1 MPHPCGTRKH
11 FLNVSHYSTHIKC
24 GLKERIMSEP
34 IESILAKHNRKQ
46 DELIPVLQDVQK
58 EYGYISPESVK
69 RVSRY
74 LRITENQIYG
84 VSSFY
89 AQFRFSE
96 PGRHA
101 VKVCLG
107 TACHVRGGATLLEM
121 LERGLGISC
130 GETTPDKRFDLER
143 VACLGCCALSPVVQ
157 IDKEIYSRVTVNK
170 LTEQLKDYE

>member
-1 MPHPCGTRKH
+1 MEKNCLP
-11 FLNVSHYSTHIKC
+11 NVSNYKTHVK
-24 GLKERIMSEP
+24 GSLKESVMPEP
-34 IESILAKHNRKQ
+34 IESILAKHSRKQ
-46 DELIPVLQDVQK
+46 DELIPILQDVQK

-69 RVSRY
+69 NISRY

-89 AQFRFSE
+89 AQFRFTV
-96 PGRHA
+96 PGRHG

-130 GETTPDKRFDLER
+130 GQTTADKRFDLER

-157 IDKEIYSRVTVNK
+157 IDKEIYSRMTVNK
-170 LTEQLKDYE
+170 LTEHLKDYE

>member
-1 MPHPCGTRKH
+1 
-11 FLNVSHYSTHIKC
+11 
-24 GLKERIMSEP
+24 MSET
-34 IESILAKHNRKQ
+34 IEAVLTQYSRKS
-46 DELIPVLQDVQK
+46 DDLIPILQGVQK
-58 EYGYISPESVK
+58 EFGYVSLESVK
-69 RVSRY
+69 KISRY

-89 AQFRFSE
+89 AQFRFDP
-96 PGRHA
+96 PGRHSIKA
-101 VKVCLG
+101 CLG

-157 IDKEIYSRVTVNK
+157 IDKNIYSRMTVTK
-170 LTEQLKDYE
+170 LTELLKEYE